1 MSEKYRKG
9 EYTNCRY
16 DICEI
21 VDGDGDVFC
30 TVATEDADLVIGVLN
45 ENMQLKDDLKKK
57 FVPFARADENG
68 ITKVDTDSFI
78 EYMQEI
84 NELRMENI
92 RLKQELF
99 EVEKAYLIETTDE
112 NDEVVDLEKEIEEL
126 RKEIFDD

>member
-68 ITKVDTDSFI
+68 VTTVDTEEFI
-78 EYMQEI
+78 AICKENEELKEFKEKVLDEI
-84 NELRMENI
+84 GNELDY
-92 RLKQELF
+92 LKERANDNPVNRGRIQALEQL
-99 EVEKAYLIETTDE
+99 ERWLLIQ
-112 NDEVVDLEKEIEEL
+112 
-126 RKEIFDD
+126 